1 MLSLRNPLWYTD
13 SMSYTIQEGKIQY
26 LNFTMSYA
34 SDWTPS
40 EKASQPVPTADTAD
54 VFFIVKRNDSDADPI
69 LSLSV
74 GDGTIVWNS
83 STTGSITVQIDETT
97 LGKSGNYQYELA
109 LKLIA
114 GDYVSVEKGILTIEK
129 SIAGNP

>member
-1 MLSLRNPLWYTD
+1 
-13 SMSYTIQEGKIQY
+13 
-26 LNFTMSYA
+26 MSYA